1 MGASNID
8 ARSQRRLEH
17 VGPPIVCTCW
27 KKRPALKKTLLIVDT
42 LAVLQDEM
50 SALKAVASPN
60 ICFIVVADAVF
71 HAPMSAAKAAAWL
84 NISTKSVTAAVSH
97 EPMG

>member
-1 MGASNID
+1 
-8 ARSQRRLEH
+8 
-17 VGPPIVCTCW
+17 
-27 KKRPALKKTLLIVDT
+27 
-42 LAVLQDEM
+42 M

-84 NISTKSVTAAVSH
+84 NIWAKSVTAAVFH
-97 EPMG
+97 EPIG

>member
-1 MGASNID
+1 M
-8 ARSQRRLEH
+8 
-17 VGPPIVCTCW
+17 
-27 KKRPALKKTLLIVDT
+27 KKTLLIFDT
-42 LAVLQDEM
+42 LAVFQDEM

-84 NISTKSVTAAVSH
+84 NIWAKSVTAAVFH